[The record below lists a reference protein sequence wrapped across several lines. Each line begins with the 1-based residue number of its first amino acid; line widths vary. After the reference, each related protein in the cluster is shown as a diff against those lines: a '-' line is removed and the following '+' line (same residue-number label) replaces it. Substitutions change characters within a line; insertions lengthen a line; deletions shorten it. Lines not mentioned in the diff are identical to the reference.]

1 MGWVQ
6 FLFPFIDE
14 ALRHREVSILSE
26 VLQLVGGKA

>member
-1 MGWVQ
+1 MGRVQ

-14 ALRHREVSILSE
+14 AMRHREVSILSE